1 MRARDGGVPRLEDVK
16 VLTLTIKRNFNVP
29 VFSQTS
35 YTGVVREDADI
46 GFSIRQ
52 VSAFDAD
59 SDVSFQQQKFWP

>member
-1 MRARDGGVPRLEDVK
+1 VRARDGGVPRLEDVQ

-29 VFSQTS
+29 VFGQTS